1 MPTVAIRAPRAIVQG
16 REMAVTVVVADGH
29 IAGVHPMTSQVH
41 CDTEVVLGHD
51 EVLMPGLVDTH
62 VHVNEPGR
70 THWEGFATATAA
82 AAAGGVTTIID
93 MPLNSVPATTTATAL
108 AVKRAAATPQAFV
121 DVGFWG
127 GAVPG
132 NLPDLAPLHD
142 DGVFGFK
149 CFLLDSGVDEFPPV
163 DRRELELAMVET
175 ARLGARLIVH
185 AEDSQAIEPGPVGT
199 RYASFLASR
208 PCVAEDRAIGLVI
221 ELARRTGAAAHI
233 LHLSSADALPAI
245 RAAREEG
252 VPLTV
257 ETCPHYLALCAEE
270 IPDGAAAF
278 KCCPPVREAA
288 NRDRLWAAL
297 RDGTI
302 DIVVTDHSPCP
313 PELKG
318 AAPAD
323 LGVAWGGISS
333 LQLGLSVTWTTARA
347 RGHTLAD
354 VVRWMCTAP
363 ADLVGLADRGRIEP
377 GARADFAVVAPDE
390 RFVVDPSLLRH
401 RHPVSAYAGQTLQGV
416 VRQTWLAGT
425 PIDLDAAPRG
435 ALIRRSGS

>member
-127 GAVPG
+127 GAIPG
-132 NLPDLAPLHD
+132 NLPDLELLHD

-252 VPLTV
+252 VALTV

-377 GARADFAVVAPDE
+377 GARADFAVVAPDAT
-390 RFVVDPSLLRH
+390 FVVDPSRLRH
-401 RHPVSAYAGQTLQGV
+401 RHPISAYAGQTLQGV